1 MRRPALPAA
10 RAAAAVLLPA
20 ALLLLTACG
29 SEQTGAGGRVEVER
43 AGGGAGGASG
53 SGASAGPGADASPT
67 DSPSASPA
75 PGADVLAARAATAQ
89 VPLEKVY
96 VAEVPGFRLAV
107 QSVGPVDEDGFQSS
121 ATDAHGAV
129 LRLTVDDFAPL
140 TAGTCSAVPLGD
152 GAGAVRCTPEDGGL
166 WYLTAGGQHAYV
178 RQQGA
183 LRVALAAPARAVSR
197 AKLRDAVR
205 AAHRADP
212 AELDRTLPGATAFPS
227 PVERGDLPPVG
238 DGAPLN
244 EVGAS
249 G

>member
-1 MRRPALPAA
+1 MRRPAPPAV
-10 RAAAAVLLPA
+10 RATAAVLLPA

-29 SEQTGAGGRVEVER
+29 SEQAHGSGRVEVER
-43 AGGGAGGASG
+43 AGGASGAGGAD
-53 SGASAGPGADASPT
+53 AGASPT
-67 DSPSASPA
+67 ASSTVSPTAAAAPDPA
-75 PGADVLAARAATAQ
+75 VLAARAATAQ

-121 ATDAHGAV
+121 ATDAHGAIV
-129 LRLTVDDFAPL
+129 RLTVDDSAPL
-140 TAGTCSAVPLGD
+140 TASTCSAVSLGD
-152 GAGAVRCTPEDGGL
+152 GPGAVHCAPESGGL
-166 WYLTAGGQHAYV
+166 WYLTAGEQHAYV

-183 LRVALAAPARAVSR
+183 LRITLAAPGPAVSR
-197 AKLRDAVR
+197 ALLRDAVR

-212 AELDRTLPGATAFPS
+212 AELDRTLPTATAFPA